1 MGIHLN
7 VDFRGIQGSDPAF
20 SEAAFEASVEEELRQ
35 VKKTGRATDRQADSR
50 NKSFIQSF
58 FGGDATEA
66 KDDLMKSS
74 MRGTYL
80 IRRQSDQTKESLKS
94 HVDQFFSAKQ
104 MTNDQVVLSK
114 AVLEGAPSEANESAE
129 DDFDESLIDEDP
141 NSSESRSERRSR
153 VRGAKETRQIKQH
166 IEQFKNPQQ
175 SKQGIK
181 DYAKAVLHYVLNP
194 NPNAKEQVNQQ
205 HQHLIDLTGDAS
217 QVEHIEKVV
226 GQMVYQH
233 YTHDLKRAMLRQ
245 VFLSTSSKRELLQ
258 ARYITNQKV
267 NDIQKLIA
275 QGMIKED
282 FAEYLNSLR
291 SGLKSDLKAYLL
303 DESTNAFTQ
312 TILSSKNLEAYQE
325 QFKVIQKVAKEATI
339 NLSEEEVSNHIKRAI
354 DHLGLEKFALPDS
367 HFNSL
372 NLIEGGMGE
381 GSQDDEPKPFNYLNQ
396 EQLLEE
402 KLRDVYMQLLM
413 DPNLKSVVELNFEM
427 RKLKNGL
434 YRLGVFS
441 KEEDLRLKKE
451 AAFLAECRLIDLLKN
466 AFFELASLEP
476 TEAEI
481 ASIYQKE
488 LELKGTKDG

>member
-1 MGIHLN
+1 
-7 VDFRGIQGSDPAF
+7 
-20 SEAAFEASVEEELRQ
+20 
-35 VKKTGRATDRQADSR
+35 
-50 NKSFIQSF
+50 
-58 FGGDATEA
+58 
-66 KDDLMKSS
+66 
-74 MRGTYL
+74 
-80 IRRQSDQTKESLKS
+80 
-94 HVDQFFSAKQ
+94 
-104 MTNDQVVLSK
+104 
-114 AVLEGAPSEANESAE
+114 
-129 DDFDESLIDEDP
+129 
-141 NSSESRSERRSR
+141 
-153 VRGAKETRQIKQH
+153 H

-245 VFLSTSSKRELLQ
+245 VFLSTSSKRELFQ

-312 TILSSKNLEAYQE
+312 TILSSKNVEAYQE

-339 NLSEEEVSNHIKRAI
+339 NLSEEEVTNHIKRAI
-354 DHLGLEKFALPDS
+354 DHLGLEKFTLPDS

-427 RKLKNGL
+427 RKLKNG
-434 YRLGVFS
+434 
-441 KEEDLRLKKE
+441 
-451 AAFLAECRLIDLLKN
+451 
-466 AFFELASLEP
+466 
-476 TEAEI
+476 
-481 ASIYQKE
+481 
-488 LELKGTKDG
+488 

>member
-20 SEAAFEASVEEELRQ
+20 SEAAFEASVEEELKQ
-35 VKKTGRATDRQADSR
+35 VKKTGRATDRQAENR

-129 DDFDESLIDEDP
+129 DDFDESIIDEDP

-258 ARYITNQKV
+258 ARYIT
-267 NDIQKLIA
+267 
-275 QGMIKED
+275 
-282 FAEYLNSLR
+282 
-291 SGLKSDLKAYLL
+291 
-303 DESTNAFTQ
+303 
-312 TILSSKNLEAYQE
+312 
-325 QFKVIQKVAKEATI
+325 
-339 NLSEEEVSNHIKRAI
+339 
-354 DHLGLEKFALPDS
+354 
-367 HFNSL
+367 
-372 NLIEGGMGE
+372 
-381 GSQDDEPKPFNYLNQ
+381 
-396 EQLLEE
+396 
-402 KLRDVYMQLLM
+402 
-413 DPNLKSVVELNFEM
+413 
-427 RKLKNGL
+427 
-434 YRLGVFS
+434 
-441 KEEDLRLKKE
+441 
-451 AAFLAECRLIDLLKN
+451 
-466 AFFELASLEP
+466 
-476 TEAEI
+476 
-481 ASIYQKE
+481 
-488 LELKGTKDG
+488 